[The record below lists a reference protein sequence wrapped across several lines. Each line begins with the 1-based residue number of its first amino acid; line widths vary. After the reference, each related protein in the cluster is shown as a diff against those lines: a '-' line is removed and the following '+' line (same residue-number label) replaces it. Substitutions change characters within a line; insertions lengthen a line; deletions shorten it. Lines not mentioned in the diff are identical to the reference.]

1 MSSEHENNPQLSPRK
16 LAANRR
22 NAQRS
27 TGPRTPQGK
36 RKSSHNSYKLGIFAR
51 RLFRP
56 TEEGSEAWLEYKEMV
71 TSIYDHYQPANALEE
86 LLVDK
91 VVTEAVR
98 FSRVLSHE
106 GEELRRKNPFWG
118 QAPDRLQRYQTA
130 INRQLTKA
138 IEQLEEL
145 QAARKCASA
154 SGEPDADAE
163 LGMDDHARTTV
174 VELPVDEKQSVSF
187 SSEDCADAE
196 YRCGLMELSD
206 LLPKE
211 QHAPQLDEGRSTG
224 SDIPNS
230 GPQQPQIT
238 KRTHQPLRRW

>member
-1 MSSEHENNPQLSPRK
+1 MNSEHESNPRLSPRK

-36 RKSSHNSYKLGIFAR
+36 RKSSCNRYKLGIFAR
-51 RLFRP
+51 QLFRP
-56 TEEGSEAWLEYKEMV
+56 TEEGSKAWLEYKEMV
-71 TSIYDHYQPANALEE
+71 TSIYDHYQPANAMEE

-98 FSRVLSHE
+98 FSRLLSHE

-145 QAARKCASA
+145 KATSAPSVANGEGGRETASD
-154 SGEPDADAE
+154 EPRE
-163 LGMDDHARTTV
+163 
-174 VELPVDEKQSVSF
+174 PVIV
-187 SSEDCADAE
+187 
-196 YRCGLMELSD
+196 
-206 LLPKE
+206 
-211 QHAPQLDEGRSTG
+211 
-224 SDIPNS
+224 
-230 GPQQPQIT
+230 
-238 KRTHQPLRRW
+238 